1 MGKDRK
7 QNEIF
12 HASLRLFARFGYQ
25 KTTMDDVA
33 AEVGMTKG
41 NVYFY
46 VSGKRDLY
54 EKAVSLALQEW
65 REKVADAVA
74 RVDDVVEKFAVMAKL
89 SFEYLVDNEDLRA
102 ILVKDPSIF
111 TLTPREDR
119 FYEINL
125 GAIQLIK
132 DIITQGIA
140 EGRFLPVDVDHTSEL
155 FFSIYIMFL
164 IKRYVKSEGISA
176 TRMYEEG
183 MNIVLRGICRTPPES
198 LDITAIDGMK

>member
-1 MGKDRK
+1 MDKHRK

-12 HASLRLFARFGYQ
+12 QASLRLFARFGYQ

-41 NVYFY
+41 NIYFY

-54 EKAVSLALQEW
+54 EKAVSLALQQW
-65 REKVADAVA
+65 RETVAEAVA
-74 RVDDVVEKFAVMAKL
+74 GVDDVVGKFSVMAKL
-89 SFEYLVDNEDLRA
+89 SFEYLVDHEDLRA
-102 ILVKDPSIF
+102 VLIKDPSIF

-132 DIITQGIA
+132 NIIAQGIA
-140 EGRFLPVDVDHTSEL
+140 EERFLPVDVDHTSEL

-164 IKRYVKSEGISA
+164 IKRYVKSEGVSA
-176 TRMYEEG
+176 AHMYEEG
-183 MNIVLRGICRTPPES
+183 VKIVLRGICRTPQD
-198 LDITAIDGMK
+198 LQV

>member
-1 MGKDRK
+1 MPIDKDRK
-7 QNEIF
+7 QKDIF

-33 AEVGMTKG
+33 AEVGMSKG
-41 NVYFY
+41 NIYFY

-54 EKAVSLALQEW
+54 EKTVSSALRQW
-65 REKVADAVA
+65 RETVAAAVG
-74 RVDDVVEKFAVMAKL
+74 RVDDVVEKFSVMARL
-89 SFEYLVDNEDLRA
+89 SFEYLVDHEDLRA
-102 ILVKDPSIF
+102 VLIKDPSIF

-125 GAIQLIK
+125 GAMQLIK
-132 DIITQGIA
+132 NIIAQGIS

-164 IKRYVKSEGISA
+164 IMRYVKSEGVSA
-176 TRMYEEG
+176 ALMYEEA
-183 MNIVLRGICRTPPES
+183 MKIVLRGICRTPQDLPV
-198 LDITAIDGMK
+198 

>member
-1 MGKDRK
+1 MDKHQK

-12 HASLRLFARFGYQ
+12 QASLRLFARFGYQ

-41 NVYFY
+41 NIYFY

-54 EKAVSLALQEW
+54 EKAVSLALQQW
-65 REKVADAVA
+65 RETVAEAVA
-74 RVDDVVEKFAVMAKL
+74 GVDDVVGKFSVMAKL
-89 SFEYLVDNEDLRA
+89 SFEYLVDHEDLRA
-102 ILVKDPSIF
+102 VLIKDPSIF

-125 GAIQLIK
+125 GAMQLIK
-132 DIITQGIA
+132 NIIAQGIA

-176 TRMYEEG
+176 ARMYEEG
-183 MNIVLRGICRTPPES
+183 MKIVLRGICRTPQDLPV
-198 LDITAIDGMK
+198 

>member
-1 MGKDRK
+1 MDKDQK

-12 HASLRLFARFGYQ
+12 HASLKLFARFGYQ

-74 RVDDVVEKFAVMAKL
+74 GVDDVVEKFAVMAKL

-140 EGRFLPVDVDHTSEL
+140 EDRFLPVDVDHTSEL

-176 TRMYEEG
+176 ARMYEEG
-183 MNIVLRGICRTPPES
+183 MKIVLRGICRTPQN
-198 LDITAIDGMK
+198 L

>member
-1 MGKDRK
+1 MPIDKDRK
-7 QNEIF
+7 QNDIF

-33 AEVGMTKG
+33 AEVGMSKG
-41 NVYFY
+41 NIYFY
-46 VSGKRDLY
+46 VSSKRDLY
-54 EKAVSLALQEW
+54 EKTVSSALRQW
-65 REKVADAVA
+65 RETVAAAVG
-74 RVDDVVEKFAVMAKL
+74 RVDDVVEKFSVMARL
-89 SFEYLVDNEDLRA
+89 SFEYLVDHEDLRA
-102 ILVKDPSIF
+102 VLIKDPSIF

-125 GAIQLIK
+125 GAMQLIK
-132 DIITQGIA
+132 NIIAQGIA

-176 TRMYEEG
+176 ARMYEEG
-183 MNIVLRGICRTPPES
+183 MKIILRGICRTPQDLPV
-198 LDITAIDGMK
+198 

>member
-1 MGKDRK
+1 MDKHRK

-12 HASLRLFARFGYQ
+12 QASLRLFARFGYQ

-41 NVYFY
+41 NIYFY

-54 EKAVSLALQEW
+54 EKAVSCALQQW
-65 REKVADAVA
+65 RETVTEAVA
-74 RVDDVVEKFAVMAKL
+74 GVDDVIEKFSVMAKL
-89 SFEYLVDNEDLRA
+89 SFEYLVDHEDLRA
-102 ILVKDPSIF
+102 VLIKDPSIF

-125 GAIQLIK
+125 GAMQLIK
-132 DIITQGIA
+132 NIIAQGIA
-140 EGRFLPVDVDHTSEL
+140 EGRFLPVDVNHTSEL
-155 FFSIYIMFL
+155 LFSIYIMFL

-176 TRMYEEG
+176 ARMYEEG
-183 MNIVLRGICRTPPES
+183 MKIIMRGICRTPQDLPV
-198 LDITAIDGMK
+198 

>member
-7 QNEIF
+7 QNDIF
-12 HASLRLFARFGYQ
+12 QASLRLFARFGYQ

-41 NVYFY
+41 NIYFY

-54 EKAVSLALQEW
+54 EKAVSRALQQW
-65 REKVADAVA
+65 RDTVSEAVA
-74 RVDDVVEKFAVMAKL
+74 GVDDVIEKFSVMAKL
-89 SFEYLVDNEDLRA
+89 SFEYLVDHEDLRA
-102 ILVKDPSIF
+102 VLIKDPSIF

-132 DIITQGIA
+132 NIIVQGIA
-140 EGRFLPVDVDHTSEL
+140 EGRFLTVDVDHTSEL

-164 IKRYVKSEGISA
+164 IKRYVKSEGVSA
-176 TRMYEEG
+176 ARMYEQG
-183 MNIVLRGICRTPPES
+183 MKIVLRGICRNPQDLPV
-198 LDITAIDGMK
+198 

>member
-1 MGKDRK
+1 MDKNQK

-74 RVDDVVEKFAVMAKL
+74 GVDDVVEKFAVMAKL
-89 SFEYLVDNEDLRA
+89 SFEYLVDNKDLCA

-140 EGRFLPVDVDHTSEL
+140 EDRFLPVDVDHTSEL

-176 TRMYEEG
+176 ARMYEEG
-183 MNIVLRGICRTPPES
+183 TKIVLRGICRTPQN
-198 LDITAIDGMK
+198 L